1 MLHTHFSAVTALQ
14 TFLAVLIVGT
24 VWRLVSLHLIA
35 SPNPRISQLGQ
46 GMSFQY

>member
-35 SPNPRISQLGQ
+35 SPNPRIAQLGQ